1 MHGDDREPMGGDG
14 QEGGR
19 RRRWPLV
26 VFTLSA
32 LAIGLVAGFLLRPLV
47 EPAPVLP
54 APSVAVPTSPAPPPP
69 ASRPCD
75 AVAQDGTD
83 LLVQLERAVAAMA
96 ALDPA
101 ALRQVVDEVERLHA
115 DLQRQV
121 DACDAGDGPDD
132 QPR

>member
-1 MHGDDREPMGGDG
+1 MGGDS
-14 QEGGR
+14 EVGGRR

-32 LAIGLVAGFLLRPLV
+32 VAVGLVAGFLLRPLV
-47 EPAPVLP
+47 EPAPVPP

-83 LLVQLERAVAAMA
+83 VLVQLERAVAAMA

-101 ALRQVVDEVERLHA
+101 ALRQVVDEVQRLHA

-121 DACDAGDGPDD
+121 AACDTGPRPDEV
-132 QPR
+132 PR